1 MDFYLFKNMS
11 KVYIVEAH
19 FEEHDSNW
27 WFTVGMFVNE
37 NDAKETFDKWN
48 NFFGK
53 YKDMFEEPDDFD
65 NSKGDWIR
73 SDEWYELKSKYGYI
87 SSFTHL
93 NIEEL
98 EFNRD
103 IFIENG
109 RKYMSEPIVGLM
121 VEWDRDY
128 KLKNILE

>member
-19 FEEHDSNW
+19 FEEHDANW
-27 WFTVGMFVNE
+27 WFTVGMFINR
-37 NDAKETFDKWN
+37 NDAKESFDKWN
-48 NFFGK
+48 TFFET
-53 YKDMFEEPDDFD
+53 YKDMFEEPDNFD

-73 SDEWYELKSKYGYI
+73 SEEWYELRSKYGYI
-87 SSFTHL
+87 NNFTHL

-109 RKYMSEPIVGLM
+109 RKYMSEPTVGLM
-121 VEWDRDY
+121 IEWDRD
-128 KLKNILE
+128 LCR